1 MVSARQRKKTRKRT
15 KSFLDC
21 MRKFATPAVWKQAQ
35 KARKIT
41 RRPVRWGTQSLIL
54 VLLTMTWCCGD
65 SLAERFETA
74 RAFCVVCR
82 PRRKRPG
89 QTVEGFQMA
98 LARLPM
104 GVLRAFAA
112 GLRRQISRIFA
123 DRLQVEGFIPL
134 GCDGSR
140 LECPRTAELEQRL
153 GTAGCDGSAP
163 NLWVTA
169 LVHLPTGLLWSWR
182 LGKGTAS
189 EREHLRL
196 LLPTLPR
203 RALVVCDAGYKGFE
217 LAAAIIAA
225 GAQFLIRASSQLH
238 LFVEEGVPLEEFEEG
253 VVYYWPNAVRKARE
267 KPLKLR
273 LIRVK
278 SEKNKRDVWL
288 LTSVLDSAQL
298 SVATAA
304 LFYRWRWENE
314 GLFRTY
320 KRTLHK
326 VKLIGRTVRAV
337 HREAEG
343 SLLAV
348 QLLLAQGTLA
358 IPAPTAQQ
366 PVAVPCSPRQVLRE
380 IRREIV
386 GLPGCRGNRCFVER
400 LMQARR
406 ERRARTSSKV
416 KRPWP
421 RRCDHKA
428 PKPPLLRKLSEK
440 QKTLI
445 HMYFNAL

>member
-1 MVSARQRKKTRKRT
+1 MESARKRKKARKRA

-21 MRKFATPAVWKQAQ
+21 LRKFAIPTVWKQAQ
-35 KARKIT
+35 QARKMI
-41 RRPVRWGTQSLIL
+41 RRSGRWQTQPLIL
-54 VLLTMTWCCGD
+54 VLLAMTWCCGD

-89 QTVEGFQMA
+89 QTVEGFQKA

-112 GLRRQISRIFA
+112 GVRRQITHTFA
-123 DRLQVEGFIPL
+123 DRLRVHGFIPL

-140 LECPRTAELEQRL
+140 LECPRTAELERRL

-163 NLWVTA
+163 NLWITA
-169 LVHLPTGLLWSWR
+169 LVHLPTGLLWSWW

-189 EREHLRL
+189 EREHLRR
-196 LLPTLPR
+196 LLPTLPQN
-203 RALVVCDAGYKGFE
+203 ALVVCDAGYKGFE
-217 LAAAIIAA
+217 LAAAILAA
-225 GAQFLIRASSQLH
+225 GAQFLICASSQLH
-238 LFVEEGVPLEEFEEG
+238 LFVEEGVAMEEFQEG
-253 VVYYWPNAVRKARE
+253 VVYYWPNAVRKAEE

-273 LIRVK
+273 LIRVT
-278 SEKNKRDVWL
+278 SDKNKHDVWL
-288 LTSVLDSAQL
+288 MTSVLEPAQL
-298 SVATAA
+298 SAGTASR
-304 LFYRWRWENE
+304 FYRWRWENE

-326 VKLIGRTVRAV
+326 VKLLGRTVRTV

-358 IPAPTAQQ
+358 MPAPRPQQ
-366 PVAVPCSPRQVLRE
+366 SVPTPCSPRQVLRE
-380 IRREIV
+380 IRWEIV
-386 GLPGCRGNRCFVER
+386 GWPKCRGKRCFGER
-400 LMQARR
+400 LSQARR
-406 ERRARTSSKV
+406 ERRLRTSSKV

-428 PKPPLLRKLSEK
+428 PKPPLLRTLSEQ
-440 QKTLI
+440 QKALI
-445 HMYFNAL
+445 AMHFNAS

>member
-1 MVSARQRKKTRKRT
+1 
-15 KSFLDC
+15 
-21 MRKFATPAVWKQAQ
+21 
-35 KARKIT
+35 
-41 RRPVRWGTQSLIL
+41 
-54 VLLTMTWCCGD
+54 MTWCCGD

-74 RAFCVVCR
+74 RAFCVACR
-82 PRRKRPG
+82 PQRKRPG
-89 QTVEGFQMA
+89 QTVEGFQKA
-98 LARLPM
+98 VARLPT

-112 GLRRQISRIFA
+112 GLRRQITCIFA
-123 DRLQVEGFIPL
+123 DRLPVEGFIPL

-140 LECPRTAELEQRL
+140 LECPRTAELEQRV

-169 LVHLPTGLLWSWR
+169 LVHLSTGLLWSWR

-196 LLPTLPR
+196 LLPTLPP

-217 LAAAIIAA
+217 LAAAILAS

-238 LFVEEGVPLEEFEEG
+238 LFVEEGVPSEEFGEG
-253 VVYYWPNAVRKARE
+253 VVYYWPNAVRKAHE

-278 SEKNKRDVWL
+278 SDQNKHDVWL
-288 LTSVLDSAQL
+288 LTSVLDSTQL
-298 SVATAA
+298 SVATASR
-304 LFYRWRWENE
+304 FYRWRWENE

-326 VKLIGRTVRAV
+326 VKLVGRTVRAV

-358 IPAPTAQQ
+358 IPAPTVQQ
-366 PVAVPCSPRQVLRE
+366 PIAVPCSPRQVLRE
-380 IRREIV
+380 IRREIA
-386 GLPGCRGNRCFVER
+386 GLPACRGKECFGER
-400 LMQARR
+400 LLLARR
-406 ERRARTSSKV
+406 ERRVRNSSKV
-416 KRPWP
+416 KRSWP

-428 PKPPLLRKLSEK
+428 PKPPLLRKLSEQ
-440 QKTLI
+440 QKALI
-445 HMYFNAL
+445 ANYFSAL

>member
-1 MVSARQRKKTRKRT
+1 MKSARKRT
-15 KSFLDC
+15 KARKRAKSFLDC
-21 MRKFATPAVWKQAQ
+21 LRKFATPAVWKQAQ
-35 KARKIT
+35 QARKMT
-41 RRPVRWGTQSLIL
+41 RCPMRWRTQPLLL

-65 SLAERFETA
+65 SLTERFETA

-89 QTVEGFQMA
+89 QTVEGFQKAM
-98 LARLPM
+98 ARLPM

-112 GLRRQISRIFA
+112 GVRRQMAQTFA
-123 DRLQVEGFIPL
+123 DRLQVDGFIPL

-140 LECPRTAELEQRL
+140 LECSRTAELEQRV

-169 LVHLPTGLLWSWR
+169 LVHLPTGLLWSWW

-189 EREHLRL
+189 EREHLRR
-196 LLPTLPR
+196 LLPTLPQG
-203 RALVVCDAGYKGFE
+203 ALVVCDAGYKGFE
-217 LAAAIIAA
+217 LAAAILAA
-225 GAQFLIRASSQLH
+225 GAQFLIRASSQWH
-238 LFVEEGVPLEEFEEG
+238 LFVEEGVAVEEFQEG
-253 VVYYWPNAVRKARE
+253 VVYYWPNAVRKANE

-273 LIRVK
+273 LIRVTSDK
-278 SEKNKRDVWL
+278 HDVWW
-288 LTSVLDSAQL
+288 LTSVLDSARW
-298 SVATAA
+298 SMRTASR
-304 LFYRWRWENE
+304 FYRWRWENE
-314 GLFRTY
+314 GLFRTS

-326 VKLIGRTVRAV
+326 VKLLGRTVRTV

-358 IPAPTAQQ
+358 MPAPSRPQSL
-366 PVAVPCSPRQVLRE
+366 PLPCSPRQVLRE

-386 GLPGCRGNRCFVER
+386 GSPVCRGKRCFGER
-400 LMQARR
+400 LSLAWR
-406 ERRARTSSKV
+406 ERRLRTSSKV

-428 PKPPLLRKLSEK
+428 PKPPSLRTLSEQ
-440 QKTLI
+440 QKALVAI
-445 HMYFNAL
+445 YFHAS

>member
-1 MVSARQRKKTRKRT
+1 MTH
-15 KSFLDC
+15 
-21 MRKFATPAVWKQAQ
+21 
-35 KARKIT
+35 
-41 RRPVRWGTQSLIL
+41 RPVRWGNQSLIL

-65 SLAERFETA
+65 SLSERFETA

-89 QTVEGFQMA
+89 QTIEGFQKA
-98 LARLPM
+98 LTRLPM
-104 GVLRAFAA
+104 GVLRTFAA

-123 DRLQVEGFIPL
+123 DSLQIDGFIPL

-163 NLWVTA
+163 NLWITA

-196 LLPTLPR
+196 LLPTMPK
-203 RALVVCDAGYKGFE
+203 RALVICDAGYKGFE
-217 LAAAIIAA
+217 LAAAILAA
-225 GAQFLIRASSQLH
+225 GTQFLIRASSQLH
-238 LFVEEGVPLEEFEEG
+238 LFVEEVPEEFQEG
-253 VVYYWPNAVRKARE
+253 VVYYWPDAVRRSRE

-278 SEKNKRDVWL
+278 SEQNKRDVWL
-288 LTSVLDSAQL
+288 LTSVMDSAQL

-304 LFYRWRWENE
+304 RFYRWRWENE

-343 SLLAV
+343 SLLAA

-358 IPAPTAQQ
+358 IPAPTTRQ

-386 GLPGCRGNRCFVER
+386 GLPRCRGNCRFAER
-400 LMQARR
+400 LLQALR
-406 ERRARTSSKV
+406 ERRVRNSSKV

-428 PKPPLLRKLSEK
+428 PKPPLLRKLSEQ
-440 QKTLI
+440 QKTLVA
-445 HMYFNAL
+445 MYFNAL

>member
-1 MVSARQRKKTRKRT
+1 MESARKRKKARKRAR
-15 KSFLDC
+15 SFLDC
-21 MRKFATPAVWKQAQ
+21 LRKFATPAVWKQAQ
-35 KARKIT
+35 QARKMA
-41 RRPVRWGTQSLIL
+41 RRPVRWRTQSLML

-74 RAFCVVCR
+74 RAFCVVCQ

-89 QTVEGFQMA
+89 QTVEGFQKA
-98 LARLPM
+98 LARLPT

-123 DRLQVEGFIPL
+123 DRLPVQGFIPL

-196 LLPTLPR
+196 LLPTLPPN
-203 RALVVCDAGYKGFE
+203 ALVVCDAGYKGFE
-217 LAAAIIAA
+217 LAEAILAA
-225 GAQFLIRASSQLH
+225 GSQFLIRASSQLH
-238 LFVEEGVPLEEFEEG
+238 LFVEEGVPLEEFREG
-253 VVYYWPNAVRKARE
+253 VVYYWPNAVRRAGE

-278 SEKNKRDVWL
+278 SEKSKLDVWL
-288 LTSVLDSAQL
+288 LTSVLDAARL
-298 SVATAA
+298 SLATAA
-304 LFYRWRWENE
+304 RFYRWRWENE

-326 VKLIGRTVRAV
+326 VKLVGRSVRAV

-348 QLLLAQGTLA
+348 QVLLAQGTLA
-358 IPAPTAQQ
+358 MPVPTAQQ
-366 PVAVPCSPRQVLRE
+366 PVAAPCSPRQVLRE
-380 IRREIV
+380 IRREIT
-386 GLPGCRGNRCFVER
+386 GLAGCRGSRSFRER
-400 LMQARR
+400 LSRAQRKRR
-406 ERRARTSSKV
+406 VRTSSKV
-416 KRPWP
+416 KRSWP

-428 PKPPLLRKLSEK
+428 PKPPLLRELSEQ

-445 HMYFNAL
+445 AKYFNAL